1 MKTVK
6 WDIWY
11 KWMLLTSLIAGGI
24 VPITFCSYMTSNA
37 SRFINVEGGLV
48 FLIIGGISGLLIG
61 LLQWAVIPRKLSFT
75 PSNSWLWWWLL
86 GSFIIWSISSYGG
99 TVASSVVGMSFYSE
113 ASVLLVAGMIAI
125 SWPIV
130 VLGIGLAIQGV
141 VIALFLQYVTLDN
154 SP

>member
-1 MKTVK
+1 
-6 WDIWY
+6 
-11 KWMLLTSLIAGGI
+11 MLITSLIAGGI
-24 VPITFCSYMTSNA
+24 VPITFCSCMTSNA
-37 SRFINVEGGLV
+37 SRLRNVEGGLV

-61 LLQWAVIPRKLSFT
+61 LLQWEIIPRILSFT
-75 PSNSWLWWWLL
+75 LSNRRLLWWLL

-113 ASVLLVAGMIAI
+113 ASVLLAAGMFVI

-141 VIALFLQYVTLDN
+141 VIALLLQYVPLDN
-154 SP
+154 LLQ